1 MRRSLLV
8 AERIILFR
16 MMTRDRGAHIGR
28 MERASGAHP
37 LPIAL
42 EPLLERN
49 DLFRY
54 GERVKP
60 RQQTRSA
67 SGRAAGTAGAATE
80 SAAAPDVAER
90 DVRPLSG
97 RRAQAARNDQ
107 RILEAAREVFL
118 ADPGAPISAVADRAG
133 VGIGALY
140 RRHASKDEL
149 LQRLAADGMARY
161 LTEVRAAL
169 ADEGDPWIAFT
180 RFMRRCVD
188 IGAGALTQRLAGSFT
203 STEELQRQGREIYA
217 ATQEL
222 LDRTKKAAALRADVE
237 VGDLSLLLEQ
247 LQGIR
252 IGDEVRAS
260 QLRHRYLAVILD
272 GLHLADAPQLPS
284 TPPTWQETSRRYDG

>member
-1 MRRSLLV
+1 MS
-8 AERIILFR
+8 AKQEAPAPS
-16 MMTRDRGAHIGR
+16 DRGA
-28 MERASGAHP
+28 
-37 LPIAL
+37 
-42 EPLLERN
+42 
-49 DLFRY
+49 
-54 GERVKP
+54 
-60 RQQTRSA
+60 
-67 SGRAAGTAGAATE
+67 
-80 SAAAPDVAER
+80 
-90 DVRPLSG
+90 RPLSG
-97 RRAQAARNDQ
+97 RRAQAARNDE
-107 RILEAAREVFL
+107 RILDAARAVFL
-118 ADPGAPISAVADRAG
+118 ADPGAPISAVAEHAG

-149 LQRLAADGMARY
+149 LQRLAADGMERY

-169 ADEGDPWIAFT
+169 AHESDPWLAFT

-203 STEELQRQGREIYA
+203 STEELNRQGREVYE

-222 LDRTKKAAALRADVE
+222 LQRTKAPGALRADVE

-252 IGDEVRAS
+252 IGDQVRAS

-284 TPPTWQETSRRYDG
+284 TPPSWQETSRRYDG